1 MYGCLNKPLQ
11 IYIKSMEYPPNCSR
25 LKQQDLI
32 IRELEEKTQKLGR
45 QLKTVLKQIKAKERF
60 PNHYPMKVQI

>member
-1 MYGCLNKPLQ
+1 
-11 IYIKSMEYPPNCSR
+11 MEYPPNCSR